1 LNSDKNKKLHS
12 IWRRC
17 ITLAGF
23 TGGILGFYASKAL
36 ARVVNISKK
45 RQGISPETAARL
57 NFIFPGMSFSSIL
70 IVCRAWLP
78 AHLFNRSIEG
88 MTFRNRIY
96 VTHPDVQHSH
106 AGFLL
111 LVHEL
116 VHVKQIRESGEFF
129 FACRYGEQFVKNG
142 GYSATMP
149 LEHEAYDF
157 VEKNRYRM
165 PDIS

>member
-1 LNSDKNKKLHS
+1 M
-12 IWRRC
+12 
-17 ITLAGF
+17 TLTVFRISPVIRALLLAAGNAAGF
-23 TGGILGFYASKAL
+23 LVYYASKAL
-36 ARVVNISKK
+36 ARIVNLRKK
-45 RQGISPETAARL
+45 SHGISPETAKRL
-57 NFIFPGMSFSSIL
+57 NVLFPGMPFRNIR

-96 VTHPDVQHSH
+96 VTHREVQNSH
-106 AGFLL
+106 KGFLL

-116 VHVKQIRESGEFF
+116 VHVKQIRESGEFL
-129 FACRYGEQFVKNG
+129 FACRYGEQFVTNG
-142 GYSATMP
+142 GYSAAMP